1 MNTITARYK
10 KVTFKKKEISVSFTV
25 NKTYKR
31 IWEIARDFN
40 ANVPPRK
47 GFGFLDSGRYKKET
61 AVWCVNLDDD
71 SLWEDI
77 LTDNGNTLVVR
88 KSGDKT
94 PLNLQERIRKSPDIF
109 NVEIKRLTFAK
120 TRKNG
125 EYMFLGV
132 FKLSAIDFDN
142 QSLIFRRVA
151 GNKVTITQIKKQKIV
166 LICEEETM
174 TVI

>member
-1 MNTITARYK
+1 MVTTRYK
-10 KVTFKKKEISVSFTV
+10 NITFEKKKMSVSFTV
-25 NKTYKR
+25 NKKYKR
-31 IWEIARDFN
+31 IWEIAEDYN
-40 ANVPPRK
+40 ANVPTRK
-47 GFGFLDSGRYKKET
+47 GFGFLDSGTYKKVT

-71 SLWEDI
+71 SVWKDI

-94 PLNLQERIRKSPDIF
+94 PLNLQDRIRKNPDVF
-109 NVEIKRLTFAK
+109 HVDVKRLTFAK

-125 EYMFLGV
+125 EYTFLGV

-151 GNKVTITQIKKQKIV
+151 GNKATITQIKKQKIV
-166 LICEEETM
+166 LVCEEETVTM
-174 TVI
+174 I